1 MKKIITLL
9 MTLFVVVVLTIAIA
23 FVVKNE
29 TPDNSYGD
37 VSVPTTDVSSSD
49 TSDEGNSMPET
60 SNEDSSSL
68 DQSLPPEQSKDESKD
83 VSKDESKA
91 ESKDE
96 SKDVSKDESKDES
109 NTSGKK
115 VISFLACPDNI
126 MHTST
131 LHDALEKYA
140 EKNGTSVKYSD
151 LHNQGYDFDLMYKN
165 VAKLIKDADIS
176 FINVETMIGGTSQ
189 AVSGSAAVGF
199 NAPEAS
205 GEKLIDLGFDI
216 MNLAH
221 NHMLDSADTT
231 YLKYCDKF
239 FKNRGVTPIGYYP
252 NEEDIVIYEHEG
264 VKIAF
269 LTYTEHTNG
278 YEKHSSDK
286 TVIPYMSYSLMKRQI
301 KLAKE
306 KADLVFVVMHWGDED
321 NETATN
327 QQFKDNYYSN
337 EDHVDFL
344 LSQNV
349 DLILGMHSHVI
360 ETCEWRTRA
369 DGKQTFITYSLGNF
383 ISGMNYGRNAPGALL
398 SLDIVKDGDKVY
410 IENPLLIPTVTHFTQ
425 EEATTSRDTGYRNF
439 QIYFLEDY
447 SEALAKQH
455 GCHKKDDPKV
465 SESNRFTYENIIKRF
480 EKTIPEEFLPDYIV
494 DLFG

>member
-1 MKKIITLL
+1 MKKVMTLI

-23 FVVKNE
+23 FVIKSE
-29 TPDNSYGD
+29 TPDNSYEDISNNIVD
-37 VSVPTTDVSSSD
+37 VSKDVSIENSSASG
-49 TSDEGNSMPET
+49 TSSENSDSEPSNGET
-60 SNEDSSSL
+60 S
-68 DQSLPPEQSKDESKD
+68 SKDESEET
-83 VSKDESKA
+83 SNDESKA
-91 ESKDE
+91 ETSTVIPPETSKDE
-96 SKDVSKDESKDES
+96 SEPE
-109 NTSGKK
+109 GKK

-165 VAKLIKDADIS
+165 VEKLIKDADIS
-176 FINVETMIGGTSQ
+176 FINVETMIGGQSQ

-199 NAPEAS
+199 NAPDAS
-205 GEKLIDLGFDI
+205 GQKLVDLGFDI

-221 NHMLDSADTT
+221 NHMLDSYDTT
-231 YLKYCDKF
+231 YLKNCDKF
-239 FKNRGVTPIGYYP
+239 FKNLGATPLGYYK
-252 NEEDIVIYEHEG
+252 NEEDIVIYEYEG

-278 YEKHSSDK
+278 RNKHSSDK
-286 TVIPYMSYSLMKRQI
+286 TVIPYMDYSLMKRQI

-306 KADLVFVVMHWGDED
+306 NADLVFVVMHWGDED
-321 NETATN
+321 NETSTN
-327 QQFKDNYYSN
+327 QAFKDNYHSN
-337 EDHVDFL
+337 DDYVDFL
-344 LSQNV
+344 LAQNV

-383 ISGMNYGRNAPGALL
+383 ISGMNYGRNAPAALL

-410 IENPLLIPTVTHFTQ
+410 IENPVLIPTVTHFVQ
-425 EEATTSRDTGYRNF
+425 GDSTTSRDTGYRDF
-439 QIYFLEDY
+439 QIYLLEDY
-447 SEALAKQH
+447 SEALAKVH
-455 GCHKKDDPKV
+455 GCHGKDDPKF
-465 SESNRFTYENIIKRF
+465 SAANRFTYENILKRF